1 LIDAARVLAHP
12 GLEVPYRYDTRE
24 TMLHALATGIG
35 MDAMDTGRLPFA
47 YEDFSQPLQS
57 LPTQPIVLGWVDL
70 VRDPRARDAALGI
83 DPHKVVV
90 GQAVLTLHRPV
101 PVQGEGTTRSF
112 FADLVDKGPGRGA
125 MLLVRRE
132 VLDARRDCI
141 ATVDTWLFVRG
152 GGGFGGKPEGGPP
165 AVAIPERAA
174 DAVVE
179 QPTAGNV
186 ALLYRLML
194 RDHNAVHA
202 DPVYAA
208 QAGFEQPI
216 LHGLATFSMAIHSAI
231 AGTTGGVGGTGS
243 TGGLGAH
250 AHRLAS
256 AQARLVSPVFPGD
269 RLRTEAWNEAE
280 GVVFRTT
287 VPARSVTVIDAG
299 RLVLRG

>member
-1 LIDAARVLAHP
+1 
-12 GLEVPYRYDTRE
+12 
-24 TMLHALATGIG
+24 
-35 MDAMDTGRLPFA
+35 
-47 YEDFSQPLQS
+47 
-57 LPTQPIVLGWVDL
+57 L
-70 VRDPRARDAALGI
+70 VRDPRAWDTALGI

-90 GQAVLTLHRPV
+90 GQTVLTVHRSV
-101 PVQGEGTTRSF
+101 PVEGEGTTRSYF
-112 FADLVDKGPGRGA
+112 VDLVDKGPGRGA

-132 VLDARRDCI
+132 VLDVWRDCI

-152 GGGFGGKPEGGPP
+152 GGGFGGKPEGGPQ

-208 QAGFEQPI
+208 RAGFEQPI

-231 AGTTGGVGGTGS
+231 AGTTD
-243 TGGLGAH
+243 GLGAN

-287 VPARSVTVIDAG
+287 VPARNVTVIDAG
-299 RLVLRG
+299 RLVLRS